1 MLRTAVLA
9 DGWNLLKAAHRLDQ
23 HVNLS
28 QLPRVIAGCQADRHI
43 VFQRFYVGPSSGR
56 NAQQEVD
63 RLAQEARMAGFEW
76 VVCAT
81 EGAYAKTTV
90 DLAITADLLT
100 WAYCHSADVI
110 ALLSGDGGYAEAVHR
125 AKAVGLRVEV
135 YAIRSSHHL
144 STALERSANAVYD
157 LEALGV
163 LQPSNGDTAAVL
175 DEGYMNK
182 SQRHDAASPLQE
194 K

>member
-1 MLRTAVLA
+1 MQRVAVLA
-9 DGWNLLKAAHRLDQ
+9 DGWNLLKAAHRLGQ

-28 QLPRVIAGCQADRHI
+28 QLPHAIAECQVDRHV

-110 ALLSGDGGYAEAVHR
+110 ALLSGDGGYTEAVHR

-163 LQPSNGDTAAVL
+163 LQPGSGNTPTDL
-175 DEGYMNK
+175 DEGYLIE
-182 SQRHDAASPLQE
+182 SRRDDAALPLQE
-194 K
+194 R